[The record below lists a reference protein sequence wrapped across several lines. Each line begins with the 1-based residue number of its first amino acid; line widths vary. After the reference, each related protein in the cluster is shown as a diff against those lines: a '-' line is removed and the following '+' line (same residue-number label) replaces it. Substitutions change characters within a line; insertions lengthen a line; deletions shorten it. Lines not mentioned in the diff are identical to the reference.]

1 MQRFG
6 FLLIPGFSMLSLAA
20 AVEPL
25 RMANAQA
32 EEELYQWDFL
42 SWDNTSV
49 NASNNMVTAPTI
61 DVDQVKML
69 DVLLVVAGINVA
81 TYGDDVFFAWLR
93 QASRQVDLLGSTSTG
108 ALLLAKAKLLRHKT
122 CTIHWEY
129 VDSFREQFPDV
140 WMSGELYEFD
150 GSLFTCSGG
159 SAGLDMMLQIIA
171 DQHGYELALLV
182 AEQYMHPHIRPP
194 HQDQRMRLQSRLNIN
209 NPRLIKALDIMR
221 QNLEAPLTC
230 QELADASNMSARQ
243 MERLFKQYLHQSP
256 GQYYLHLRLEKT
268 QQLLRQSSLSV
279 LQVATACG
287 FSSTSYLARCYQK
300 KYACSPRQERA
311 RNSNRYNLF
320 LCCVMG
326 HF

>member
-32 EEELYQWDFL
+32 AEELYQWDFL

-150 GSLFTCSGG
+150 GNLFTCSGG

-311 RNSNRYNLF
+311 RNSNR
-320 LCCVMG
+320 
-326 HF
+326 

>member
-61 DVDQVKML
+61 DVDQVKIL

-81 TYGDDVFFAWLR
+81 TYGDGVFFAWLR

-311 RNSNRYNLF
+311 RNSNR
-320 LCCVMG
+320 
-326 HF
+326 